1 MDNTKENETVRERF
15 KKFMSAEAATF
26 KGVGGLIG
34 FDGKQRCYLLSRF
47 NKGQDLNNDTLQS
60 LSAFLTQRGY

>member
-1 MDNTKENETVRERF
+1 MDNTKIRERF

-34 FDGKQRCYLLSRF
+34 LDEKQRCYLLSRF
-47 NKGQDLNNDTLQS
+47 NKGQDLNNDTLQI